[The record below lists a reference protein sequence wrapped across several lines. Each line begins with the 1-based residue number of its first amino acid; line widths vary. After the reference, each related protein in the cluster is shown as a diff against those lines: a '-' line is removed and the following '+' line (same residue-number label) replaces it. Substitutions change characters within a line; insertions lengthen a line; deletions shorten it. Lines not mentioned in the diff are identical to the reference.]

1 MYIRLW
7 EPPKQKRRLRI
18 QSRTRFILFVVIVL
32 AILAFIIHKTYQPTK
47 EIILDRYLA
56 VKANLDYWLK

>member
-18 QSRTRFILFVVIVL
+18 QSRTRFIVFIFIVL
-32 AILAFIIHKTYQPTK
+32 TLLYLLIPDWIKDVFAERFEVTK
-47 EIILDRYLA
+47 QQLT
-56 VKANLDYWLK
+56 YWLK